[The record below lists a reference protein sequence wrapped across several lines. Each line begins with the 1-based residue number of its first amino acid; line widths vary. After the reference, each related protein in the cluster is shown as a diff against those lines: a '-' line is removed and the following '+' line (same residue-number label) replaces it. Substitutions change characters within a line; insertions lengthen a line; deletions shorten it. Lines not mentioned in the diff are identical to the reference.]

1 MEQSIE
7 ATIRPDDPVLVA
19 IMNNAHDFALAR
31 DKRWY
36 RIPVSSD
43 KWLKRVWPPSWLA
56 FYQTKIF
63 GVERY
68 AIRYYADVRDI
79 RDVPRS
85 DLFPNQPHDQ
95 KSQKIYHQLIL
106 GPLQRLPRPI
116 ISHRRRRILF
126 IPTNGSKFLHA
137 AEINDL
143 YNESPLEDRL
153 WVELKR
159 LSVNAERQELV
170 NLKGKRFFLDFAV
183 YCVSGKLD
191 VETDGDK
198 WHHNPESAKTDNKRD
213 NLLVSQGWK
222 VIRFTSAQIDAEM
235 DSFCLPTIKESID
248 TLHGLETGGILGK
261 SITLD
266 SSRATQ
272 LRLFDDIE

>member
-1 MEQSIE
+1 MEQSTE

-31 DKRWY
+31 DKHWY

-43 KWLKRVWPPSWLA
+43 KWLKRVWPPLWLA

-68 AIRYYADVRDI
+68 AIRYFADVRDI

-85 DLFPNQPHDQ
+85 DLFPNQPRDQ
-95 KSQKIYHQLIL
+95 KSQKIYHQLML

-159 LSVNAERQELV
+159 LSVNAERQ
-170 NLKGKRFFLDFAV
+170 
-183 YCVSGKLD
+183 
-191 VETDGDK
+191 
-198 WHHNPESAKTDNKRD
+198 
-213 NLLVSQGWK
+213 
-222 VIRFTSAQIDAEM
+222 
-235 DSFCLPTIKESID
+235 
-248 TLHGLETGGILGK
+248 
-261 SITLD
+261 
-266 SSRATQ
+266 
-272 LRLFDDIE
+272 